1 MKTIYKYPLGKDIHH
16 NSVIEIEMHKGS
28 KILDIQMQNGE
39 PMLWAMVN
47 PKHSLR
53 KRVFHVFGT
62 GFDMEDY
69 DKKHYEYVKTIQK
82 VHITGSIANNW
93 LVWHI
98 FEVIE

>member
-1 MKTIYKYPLGKDIHH
+1 MKTIYKYPVGKDVHH
-16 NSVIEIEMHKGS
+16 NSVIEIEMPKGAR
-28 KILDIQMQNGE
+28 ILDIQMQNGE
-39 PMLWAMVN
+39 PMLWAIVN

-62 GFDMEDY
+62 GFDMDDY

-82 VHITGSIANNW
+82 VHISTPSKSVW
-93 LVWHI
+93 MVWHI